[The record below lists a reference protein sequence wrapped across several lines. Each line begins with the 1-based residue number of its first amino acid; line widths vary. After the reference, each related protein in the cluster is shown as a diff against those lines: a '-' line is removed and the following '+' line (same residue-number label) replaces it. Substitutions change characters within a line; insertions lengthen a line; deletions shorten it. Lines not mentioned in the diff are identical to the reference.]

1 MSPDDKMGSVQ
12 PVNGAVAKP
21 KPEPKPEVEKTD
33 YEPDEDRLRKE
44 DKRKKDNMKVGC
56 YNMIL

>member
-12 PVNGAVAKP
+12 PVNGAVAKS